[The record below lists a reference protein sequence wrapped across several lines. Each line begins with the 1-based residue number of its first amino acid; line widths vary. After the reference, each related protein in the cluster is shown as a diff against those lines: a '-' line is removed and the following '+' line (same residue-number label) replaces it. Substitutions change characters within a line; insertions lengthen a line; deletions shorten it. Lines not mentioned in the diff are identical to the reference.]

1 MTYTIIS
8 EFPITQELKKS
19 ISYILRNSMEP
30 DKELKNRILGCKGMP
45 ANGIIPIG
53 SRVNCVDRVT
63 ITK

>member
-30 DKELKNRILGCKGMP
+30 DKELRNRIPGCAGMP

-53 SRVNCVDRVT
+53 SRVNCVDRL
-63 ITK
+63 II

>member
-19 ISYILRNSMEP
+19 VEFILRNSMDP
-30 DKELKNRILGCKGMP
+30 DNDLKNRIVGCKGMP

-53 SRVNCVDRVT
+53 SRVNCVDRLT
-63 ITK
+63 I

>member
-19 ISYILRNSMEP
+19 TPPPPRNSMES
-30 DKELKNRILGCKGMP
+30 DKELRNRIPGCAGMP

-53 SRVNCVDRVT
+53 TRVNCVDRLTV
-63 ITK
+63 